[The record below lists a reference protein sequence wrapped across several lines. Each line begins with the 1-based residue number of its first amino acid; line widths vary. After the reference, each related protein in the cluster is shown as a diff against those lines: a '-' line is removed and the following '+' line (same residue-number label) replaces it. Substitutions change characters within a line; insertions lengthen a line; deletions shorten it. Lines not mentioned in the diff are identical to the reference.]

1 MKTNL
6 FHFTRRRSHGAFTL
20 IELVLVLTI
29 ISVLV
34 GTAIYLLRGTDD
46 VAKEMRVESDVKM
59 ITTQLKLYEARNF
72 QPPTTDQG
80 LMALVS
86 LPDKEPV
93 PERWTQL
100 LEEVPKDSW
109 NRLYQYKYPAV
120 RSSQKYDI
128 YSHGADGV
136 ESDDDLGN
144 WKNASQAVEE

>member
-1 MKTNL
+1 MKTNPFQL
-6 FHFTRRRSHGAFTL
+6 KGNRSRSGFTL

-72 QPPTTDQG
+72 QPPTTEQG

-86 LPDKEPV
+86 RPDKEPI

-109 NRLYQYKYPAV
+109 NRPYQYKYPAV

-128 YSHGADGV
+128 FSFGSDGI
-136 ESDDDLGN
+136 ESDDDIGN
-144 WKNASQAVEE
+144 WKKSGEAPEN

>member
-1 MKTNL
+1 MKIETFRN
-6 FHFTRRRSHGAFTL
+6 TGGRRASGFTL

-34 GTAIYLLRGTDD
+34 GTAIYLLRGTDE
-46 VAKEMRVESDVKM
+46 VASEMRVESDVKM

-72 QPPTTDQG
+72 QPPTTEQG

-86 LPDKEPV
+86 RPDKEPV

-109 NRLYQYKYPAV
+109 NRPYQYAYPAV

-128 YSHGADGV
+128 YSFGPDGV
-136 ESDDDLGN
+136 ESDDDIGN
-144 WKNASQAVEE
+144 WKKGGDGGDS